1 MWRGMAQSIP
11 WPSPLAS
18 SCAHRLACSPRV
30 RLCAHAIV
38 RLYTLAVARLAR
50 TRSNPPLRAAL
61 CAECLRGRCH
71 DSIDG
76 SIISVRHLK
85 RQPLRPDQSPE
96 DLQRW
101 KPAPGRATARTFPA
115 SFFCNRSNSSIQ
127 KWLLQGGMAPK
138 VSSPFL
144 LGLPWVVA
152 HVGSIKSS
160 NARCAGPGRHARE
173 LPSC

>member
-1 MWRGMAQSIP
+1 MCSELSKKIYLLRDKKSTTCLMFIYCSIF
-11 WPSPLAS
+11 
-18 SCAHRLACSPRV
+18 
-30 RLCAHAIV
+30 
-38 RLYTLAVARLAR
+38 
-50 TRSNPPLRAAL
+50 N
-61 CAECLRGRCH
+61 
-71 DSIDG
+71 
-76 SIISVRHLK
+76 VRHWK

-160 NARCAGPGRHARE
+160 NARCAGPGRHARGNAT
-173 LPSC
+173 PTRTH